1 MKWVGGDGRGPLATQ
16 LGKAPRDDLRLA
28 RRAIGGVDQLER
40 RASGDGES
48 GRGDLPA
55 GWTAAGGTGNFAGRR
70 THRMKGF
77 DRPAIRTVEF
87 VKRHA
92 SSAFLRE
99 SGGRKP
105 RPGDAT
111 MQMVRPRQAEVNN
124 PQIHLSDRKTEEA
137 RGRSSSSSCQR
148 DEQYGRVDGDKQ
160 EKRSKEPPSHQ
171 GHGERKRSFLVASLS
186 LHERSAPQRLPIS
199 LRVLSDSV
207 VPSSMRLSSLARM
220 AQRHRSP
227 L

>member
-1 MKWVGGDGRGPLATQ
+1 MKWVGGDGRGPLATR

-55 GWTAAGGTGNFAGRR
+55 GLTAAGGTGNFAGRR

-137 RGRSSSSSCQR
+137 RGRSSFSSCQR

-160 EKRSKEPPSHQ
+160 GNEARNHRVTEDAENGKGVS
-171 GHGERKRSFLVASLS
+171 SL
-186 LHERSAPQRLPIS
+186 LHSTSARLPSVS
-199 LRVLSDSV
+199 LFLSVSSV
-207 VPSSMRLSSLARM
+207 TRWFLASSD
-220 AQRHRSP
+220 
-227 L
+227 